1 MTWLSLPRQSTNT
14 MDRETLQ
21 GIAAHRLAKENR
33 LVCQW
38 ATGVGK
44 SKVALQ
50 FLKDNPGM
58 DCLILVPEQN
68 NIENWKDE
76 FSKFGVPM
84 ELVHIACYASL
95 HKYENTAWDLL
106 VIDEC
111 PHMDTEKR
119 KALFR
124 TIRAR
129 YVLALGAVID
139 KDEMDTLESVY
150 GHFEKSYVP
159 LAKAIE
165 WGILVPPTVHIFHMT
180 LDDSSTTFWHKGSAY
195 TEKGYY
201 RILEQNVEKTV
212 NAYNANPNQFNKS
225 RMFRAGNDRKRFLGK
240 RKAEAVESLCR
251 RLNLQGKR
259 YLCFCSSVK
268 QAEHLGKD
276 FAFTSMSPVSFRHL
290 ERFNNH
296 EINALFVVGKLIEGQ
311 NLKDIDCGIITQLG
325 GTSRITVQ
333 EVGRVLRSPNPVI
346 YIPVFDGTKDDSFMY
361 TLTSNIP
368 AEYIKHH
375 SL

>member
-1 MTWLSLPRQSTNT
+1 

-21 GIAAHRLAKENR
+21 GLAAHRLAKESR

-68 NIENWKDE
+68 NIDNWKDE

-84 ELVHIACYASL
+84 ELVRIVCYASL

-119 KALFR
+119 KAIFN

-139 KDEMDTLESVY
+139 KDEMETLESVY
-150 GHFEKSYVP
+150 GHFEKSYVN

-165 WGILVPPTVHIFHMT
+165 WGILVPPTVHIFHMH
-180 LDDSSTTFWHKGSAY
+180 LDNKDTTFWHKGSAY

-201 RILEQNVEKTV
+201 KILDNNVEKAV

-225 RMFRAGNDRKRFLGK
+225 RMLRAGNERKRFLGK
-240 RKAEAVESLCR
+240 RKTGAVEAICR

-276 FAFTSMSPVSFRHL
+276 FAFTSMSPASFKHL
-290 ERFNNH
+290 DRFNNH

-333 EVGRVLRSPNPVI
+333 EVGRILRSQNPVI
-346 YIPVFDGTKDDSFMY
+346 YIPIFDDTKDDSFMY